1 MTNGDT
7 SGRPAARLA
16 EALAEQARQIR
27 QIEEQAEEALH
38 AREDTAEY
46 KARLED
52 KARLLSG
59 LPDSVRELLQELP
72 GDERDRVK
80 QRLQA
85 FAGNA
90 EQALSLESVFFM
102 RLLLY
107 PEDYQEGQDNDLEA
121 LVRSL
126 EPLLDQ

>member
-1 MTNGDT
+1 MQDT
-7 SGRPAARLA
+7 DTAGRPAVRLA
-16 EALAEQARQIR
+16 EALAEQARRIR
-27 QIEEQAEEALH
+27 QIEAQAEEALH
-38 AREDTAEY
+38 TRQDTAEY
-46 KARLED
+46 KARLEG

-59 LPDSVRELLQELP
+59 LLDAVREPLQALP
-72 GDERDRVK
+72 ADERDRVE
-80 QRLQA
+80 QRLQE

-90 EQALSLESVFFM
+90 EQALSLKSVFFM

-126 EPLLDQ
+126 GSGLEH